1 VRTGPLIIGFDG
13 TPASVQA
20 VQEAGALFAPKPAL
34 VVFVWAAGRSF
45 EEATLPETGGLE
57 EPGGVLDFGNAFD
70 VERAASEQAQQV
82 AEQGA
87 ELARKAGLRADALT
101 VPHEETLADELIKVA
116 REHDAAALVVG
127 MHEHRRL
134 TRPGPGKTLTSLL
147 HGAPCPVLVC
157 GAPKPDA

>member
-1 VRTGPLIIGFDG
+1 VIIGFDG
-13 TPASVQA
+13 APASVQA

-57 EPGGVLDFGNAFD
+57 EPGGVLDFGNAFE
-70 VERAASEQAQQV
+70 VERAASEQAQQT

-87 ELARKAGLRADALT
+87 ELASKAGLQAEALAVPHDTTVADALIN
-101 VPHEETLADELIKVA
+101 LA

-134 TRPGPGKTLTSLL
+134 TRLGPGKTLADLL
-147 HGAPCPVLVC
+147 HAAPCPVLVC
-157 GAPKPDA
+157 GAPKPGA

>member
-1 VRTGPLIIGFDG
+1 
-13 TPASVQA
+13 VQA
-20 VQEAGALFAPKPAL
+20 VQEAGALFSPKPAL
-34 VVFVWAAGRSF
+34 VVYVWAAGRSF

-57 EPGGVLDFGNAFD
+57 EPGGVLDFGNAFN
-70 VERAASEQAQQV
+70 VERAASEQAEQV

-87 ELARKAGLRADALT
+87 ELARKAGLQADALA
-101 VPHEETLADELIKVA
+101 VPHESTTADALIKLA
-116 REHDAAALVVG
+116 RDHDAAALVVG

-134 TRPGPGKTLTSLL
+134 TKLGPSKTLTDLL

>member
-1 VRTGPLIIGFDG
+1 VIIGFDG
-13 TPASVQA
+13 APASVQA

-57 EPGGVLDFGNAFD
+57 EPGGVLDFGNAFE
-70 VERAASEQAQQV
+70 VERTASEQAQQL

-87 ELARKAGLRADALT
+87 ELARKAGLQADALA
-101 VPHEETLADELIKVA
+101 VPHETTVADALIKMA
-116 REHDAAALVVG
+116 REHDAPALVVG

-134 TRPGPGKTLTSLL
+134 TRRGPSKTLTDLL
-147 HGAPCPVLVC
+147 HAAPCPVLVC
-157 GAPKPDA
+157 GTPHPTA

>member
-1 VRTGPLIIGFDG
+1 MIIGFDG
-13 TPASVQA
+13 EPASVQA

-57 EPGGVLDFGNAFD
+57 EPGGVLDFANAFE
-70 VERAASEQAQQV
+70 VERAASDQAQEI

-87 ELARKAGLRADALT
+87 ELARKAGLQADALT
-101 VPHEETLADELIKVA
+101 VPHEQTVADELIKVA
-116 REHDAAALVVG
+116 RERDAAALVVG

-134 TRPGPGKTLTSLL
+134 TRPGPSKTLNDLL
-147 HGAPCPVLVC
+147 HAAPCPVLVC
-157 GAPKPDA
+157 GVPKPEA

>member
-1 VRTGPLIIGFDG
+1 VIIGFDG

-57 EPGGVLDFGNAFD
+57 EPGGVLDFGNAFE
-70 VERAASEQAQQV
+70 VERAASDQAQEI

-87 ELARKAGLRADALT
+87 ELARKAGLQANALI
-101 VPHEETLADELIKVA
+101 VPHEQTVADELIRLA
-116 REHDAAALVVG
+116 RERDAAALVVG

-134 TRPGPGKTLTSLL
+134 TRLGPSKTLNDLL
-147 HGAPCPVLVC
+147 HEAPCPVLVC
-157 GAPKPDA
+157 GAPKPGA

>member
-1 VRTGPLIIGFDG
+1 MIIGFDG

-57 EPGGVLDFGNAFD
+57 EPGGVLDFGNAFE
-70 VERAASEQAQQV
+70 VERAASDQAQET

-87 ELARKAGLRADALT
+87 ELARKAGLQADALI
-101 VPHEETLADELIKVA
+101 VPHETTVADELIKLA
-116 REHDAAALVVG
+116 SERDAGVLVVG

-134 TRPGPGKTLTSLL
+134 TRLGPSKTLTDLM
-147 HGAPCPVLVC
+147 HAAPCPVLVC
-157 GAPKPDA
+157 GAPNPGA